1 MDSHAQEL
9 LSGTLATERAGCL
22 STNEEQSLGVK
33 KTAPLYKGE
42 MERLTVTDYMRSLQ
56 ALMDSPSNFTQGD
69 SSEEVPVQPTSIP
82 ELMKHW
88 EADPVELLLDLGFG
102 KEEPD
107 ITTRIPSRFISSTSS
122 SKGINMRVFLE
133 AQKQRMSIENPNLYG
148 RFRQLEVLDQVTSAF
163 TSLCDIVQAKP
174 VVEDPEETKLGKRR
188 RVCQLLRR
196 ASRQQTL
203 IQQESVIGIG
213 RQDLVKDPEG
223 ASPNAGKADRGKLA
237 RRLKKRLTENCLDLL
252 AEEQVCSE
260 DNTDFSSPLVK
271 APNARAPLPVHASL
285 KPSHISKE
293 SSLKDRGRKNSTII
307 LAKTL
312 KRASGLHNHPT
323 DSFEM
328 EEIQSFEEETLR
340 GSYLEN
346 TSEAE
351 MMRTNSC
358 QSDSS
363 GFLEEPVEPVALQN
377 SHLPE
382 SLNISSDSADSQSTL
397 LSGLDSAYQD
407 YKYDFN
413 GVINSTAISDV
424 EHFPKG
430 PSLKNQDGAYGE
442 VEHIMNLREQERGS
456 SLHCSLEF
464 HTDVFNDDMA
474 LAETQAKARTEIEEQ
489 TGDTK
494 KGVSSSWPFYSKDT
508 DQLLYRVHTFQ
519 EKDPP
524 VDEKYENESMGNIKQ
539 DVQENEHSYIKNN
552 ITAFSGLPF
561 IETSDDSVVHEF
573 HISQEEAL
581 TETALRLSDG
591 HPTKYNS
598 SKEHLFKPNLG
609 GNLPQTATTNIDCQE
624 ITDTNDYSKL
634 RTTTQA
640 QIKDP
645 SQTSEKTTNFYKSVT
660 IQMSSDLMSSLQNVP
675 SGHFI
680 TREYSYEFPRVVSQN
695 SEDERVPPM
704 KPQAEETPQSIQRK
718 EASSQTDIGKFGT
731 RHSWL
736 HLRCGALT
744 KSTSFDTGV
753 LGRTLSPQADDPRFC
768 TARKCHNCHYCC
780 CCHCHCSLCGCS
792 LSPTSKCPVPCCS
805 NYSSMELELL
815 RTLTALQESIRNI
828 SPCTVHEMETMKKS
842 CQKFREQL
850 VETEQLLFEQQ
861 TLLPSDFTDEGS
873 EEMRR
878 LQVLRHAVHREVTE
892 LEFQL
897 DDRSRQ
903 SKEGILLQLNQLLEE
918 QAKLHSE
925 LEHIDWKEQ
934 VKGQNPVVPVN
945 VLGATQYPQSI
956 ATECSLSVAQQDEMQ
971 KPVVPQM
978 ETKAPNEQKKGDFST
993 FLQNLRKSFKNSFR
1007 SENAE

>member
-1 MDSHAQEL
+1 MNKKWTPMHRGCSV
-9 LSGTLATERAGCL
+9 ERL
-22 STNEEQSLGVK
+22 QLK
-33 KTAPLYKGE
+33 KQAAPLYEGE
-42 MERLTVTDYMRSLQ
+42 MQRLTVTDYMRSLQ
-56 ALMDSPSNFTQGD
+56 AMMDSPSTYTQGD

-107 ITTRIPSRFISSTSS
+107 ITTRIPSRFINSTSL
-122 SKGINMRVFLE
+122 SKGINIRVFLE

-163 TSLCDIVQAKP
+163 TSLCDTVQAKP
-174 VVEDPEETKLGKRR
+174 VVEDSEETKLVKRR

-203 IQQESVIGIG
+203 IQQESVIGTGKQEI
-213 RQDLVKDPEG
+213 VKDPEE
-223 ASPNAGKADRGKLA
+223 ASSNAAKADRGKTA
-237 RRLKKRLTENCLDLL
+237 RKPKKRLTGNCLDLL
-252 AEEQVCSE
+252 TEEQVCSE
-260 DNTDFSSPLVK
+260 DNTDLSSPLVRSPK
-271 APNARAPLPVHASL
+271 GKAPLPVHASL
-285 KPSHISKE
+285 KPTHLSKE
-293 SSLKDRGRKNSTII
+293 CLLKDRGRKNSTII
-307 LAKTL
+307 LTKTL
-312 KRASGLHNHPT
+312 KRASGLHDHPT

-407 YKYDFN
+407 YKHDFI
-413 GVINSTAISDV
+413 GVKNSTARSDA
-424 EHFPKG
+424 EHFPKA
-430 PSLKNQDGAYGE
+430 PSLKNQDGSHGE
-442 VEHIMNLREQERGS
+442 VEHMMDLREQDGGN
-456 SLHCSLEF
+456 SLQYSLEI
-464 HTDVFNDDMA
+464 HTDVFSDDMA
-474 LAETQAKARTEIEEQ
+474 LAETQVKDRTEIGEQ
-489 TGDTK
+489 IGDTRK
-494 KGVSSSWPFYSKDT
+494 EFSPSWPFYSKDT
-508 DQLLYRVHTFQ
+508 DQLFYRVHTFQ

-524 VDEKYENESMGNIKQ
+524 VDERYESESMGNIKQ
-539 DVQENEHSYIKNN
+539 N
-552 ITAFSGLPF
+552 
-561 IETSDDSVVHEF
+561 VHEF
-573 HISQEEAL
+573 QMPQAEDL
-581 TETALRLSDG
+581 TETASRFSDAQ
-591 HPTKYNS
+591 HTKYNS
-598 SKEHLFKPNLG
+598 SKEPLYSPNLSG
-609 GNLPQTATTNIDCQE
+609 ELTPTAKTNIDCQE
-624 ITDTNDYSKL
+624 ITDINDYSNL

-680 TREYSYEFPRVVSQN
+680 SRDYSYDFPTATSQN

-704 KPQAEETPQSIQRK
+704 KPQAAEAPQTIERK
-718 EASSQTDIGKFGT
+718 EASSQTDIGKIGP

-736 HLRCGALT
+736 HLRCGFLT
-744 KSTSFDTGV
+744 ESTSFDTGIR
-753 LGRTLSPQADDPRFC
+753 GRTLSPQADDPRFC
-768 TARKCHNCHYCC
+768 TARKCHNCHC
-780 CCHCHCSLCGCS
+780 CCHCHCSLCGCP
-792 LSPTSKCPVPCCS
+792 LSPTSNCPVPCCS
-805 NYSSMELELL
+805 NYTSMELELL
-815 RTLTALQESIRNI
+815 RTLTALQDSIRNI

-861 TLLPSDFTDEGS
+861 TLLPSDFTDEGR

-878 LQVLRHAVHREVTE
+878 LQVLRRAVHREVTE

-903 SKEGILLQLNQLLEE
+903 TKEGILLQLNQLLEE

-925 LEHIDWKEQ
+925 LEHTDWKEQ
-934 VKGQNPVVPVN
+934 VKGQNPVAPVN

-956 ATECSLSVAQQDEMQ
+956 ATECSLSVAQQEEME
-971 KPVVPQM
+971 KPMVPQK
-978 ETKAPNEQKKGDFST
+978 ETKIPSQQKKGDFST
-993 FLQNLRKSFKNSFR
+993 FLQNLRKSFKNSFG